1 MKSNSNYLGI
11 LVAVAL
17 LALSLTFINSG
28 CDQKDVKDQQNTQQ
42 FSAVDQDG
50 QVVRIVMVTPS
61 REEHYGTSTHV
72 KREVKMARIMS
83 PFGVSAGEVIAKQE
97 PMKLSTN
104 KEGGI
109 DATTGGFRWTIFDSI
124 WLWIKNLF
132 WFGILGGAIL
142 LILYFV
148 FPAAKPVIGMIGR
161 AISSIIPVVGSV
173 TERITAGMKW
183 KRPLEQV
190 VVANQHFK
198 EAINSSSDLT
208 PDQKKAVIE
217 VFRTEMMK
225 EQDKDSQKTIK
236 TIKLDK

>member
-83 PFGVSAGEVIAKQE
+83 PFGVSAGEVIE
-97 PMKLSTN
+97 TRTD
-104 KEGGI
+104 E
-109 DATTGGFRWTIFDSI
+109 
-124 WLWIKNLF
+124 
-132 WFGILGGAIL
+132 
-142 LILYFV
+142 
-148 FPAAKPVIGMIGR
+148 
-161 AISSIIPVVGSV
+161 II
-173 TERITAGMKW
+173 
-183 KRPLEQV
+183 
-190 VVANQHFK
+190 
-198 EAINSSSDLT
+198 
-208 PDQKKAVIE
+208 
-217 VFRTEMMK
+217 
-225 EQDKDSQKTIK
+225 
-236 TIKLDK
+236 